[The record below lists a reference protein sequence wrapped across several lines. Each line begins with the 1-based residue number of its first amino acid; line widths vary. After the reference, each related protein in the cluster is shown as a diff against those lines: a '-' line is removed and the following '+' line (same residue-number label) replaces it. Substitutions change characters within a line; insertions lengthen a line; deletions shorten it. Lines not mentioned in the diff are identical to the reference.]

1 MHLVDKDADTQ
12 LPHLL
17 RLRLCHLTRQETQT
31 QDAVGK
37 DEAGST
43 GRNHP
48 SACKVT
54 VMVFTMVFHFIPQL
68 FFLLLLFLLL
78 LHKRTQGTALAKRQR
93 ADS

>member
-1 MHLVDKDADTQ
+1 VSLNKTRDT
-12 LPHLL
+12 
-17 RLRLCHLTRQETQT
+17 
-31 QDAVGK
+31 DAVGK